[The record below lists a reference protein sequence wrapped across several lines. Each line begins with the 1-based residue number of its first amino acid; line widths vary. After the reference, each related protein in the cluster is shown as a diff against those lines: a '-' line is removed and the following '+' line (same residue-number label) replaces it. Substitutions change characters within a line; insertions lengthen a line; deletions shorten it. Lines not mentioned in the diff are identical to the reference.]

1 MYNFSH
7 AMDIICTNLRK
18 EGFLRMSQGKRLPS
32 ILVKHHK
39 NTAGRETEVMPIP
52 DVVEICMSQSIGAP
66 CQPLV
71 AKGDYVKVGQKIGD
85 TEAFV
90 SAPVHSSVSGTV
102 TDITSVR
109 SSMGGMETHIV
120 IETDKKQEI
129 SEEVQIPHIESHA
142 DFVKAVRASGMVG
155 LGGASFPTSIKMDP
169 KNLDECTT
177 LVINGAECEPF
188 ITGDNRIMVED
199 GQDILDG
206 MLLTMKYLNLEK
218 GIIGVEENK
227 PDAIENLNRL
237 IQQNGITNIE
247 VFKLQSRY
255 PKGAERVLV
264 YETTGKV
271 MNAGVLP
278 AQLGVIL
285 CNVSTIGI
293 LGQYFR
299 TGMPLVQR
307 RITVDGDAVV
317 EPKNVFV
324 PIGTRIADVVA
335 FCGGYKQEPK
345 KVVMGGPMMG
355 RATHSD
361 ETPTVKNTGSLLC
374 FGKESA
380 TVKTE
385 TGCINCGRCH
395 HGCPFKLVPMLYADF
410 YERHDAES
418 LDKFKVMQ
426 CMECGSCSY
435 VCPARRP
442 LSFTNKLAKGLV
454 KEAAKKNG

>member
-1 MYNFSH
+1 M
-7 AMDIICTNLRK
+7 
-18 EGFLRMSQGKRLPS
+18 
-32 ILVKHHK
+32 
-39 NTAGRETEVMPIP
+39 
-52 DVVEICMSQSIGAP
+52 
-66 CQPLV
+66 
-71 AKGDYVKVGQKIGD
+71 
-85 TEAFV
+85 
-90 SAPVHSSVSGTV
+90 
-102 TDITSVR
+102 
-109 SSMGGMETHIV
+109 
-120 IETDKKQEI
+120 
-129 SEEVQIPHIESHA
+129 
-142 DFVKAVRASGMVG
+142 
-155 LGGASFPTSIKMDP
+155 P

-237 IQQNGITNIE
+237 IQQNGIDNIE

-307 RITVDGDAVV
+307 RITVDGDAVA

-345 KVVMGGPMMG
+345 KIVMGGPMMG

-374 FGKESA
+374 FGKETA

-385 TGCINCGRCH
+385 TGCINCGR
-395 HGCPFKLVPMLYADF
+395 LSSRMSIQARSYA
-410 YERHDAES
+410 
-418 LDKFKVMQ
+418 L
-426 CMECGSCSY
+426 
-435 VCPARRP
+435 RRF
-442 LSFTNKLAKGLV
+442 LRET
-454 KEAAKKNG
+454 